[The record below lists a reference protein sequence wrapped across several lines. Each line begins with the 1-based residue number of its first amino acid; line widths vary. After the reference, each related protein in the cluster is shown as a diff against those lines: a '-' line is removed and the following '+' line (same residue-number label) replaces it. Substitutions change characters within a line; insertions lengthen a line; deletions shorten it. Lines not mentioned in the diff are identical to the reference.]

1 MGFDDIYDSLSGSVE
16 GPGEDHPPDLKEE
29 VIGDVEAALVTL
41 IILQRKRDPNGDYSV
56 NGDLY
61 KSVLEWLPLAA
72 ERAFS
77 QE

>member
-1 MGFDDIYDSLSGSVE
+1 MGFDDAYDSVTDSF
-16 GPGEDHPPDLKEE
+16 EDGDRPSDPQEE
-29 VIGDVEAALVTL
+29 VIGDVAEALITL
-41 IILQRKRDPNGDYSV
+41 IGVHKQRDPNGDYSV

-61 KSVLEWLPLAA
+61 KSVLDWLPLAA